1 MIFPNIILNGGHL
14 MNVSKVTHQ
23 AKLDHWAIILKE
35 QKSSGLSVKDWCSQN
50 SITKDQYFYWKRK
63 VKESLLESALPEII
77 PVALPV
83 STPDCPTCTTCAT
96 PQIPDTDFLARITIQ
111 DVSIELGSG
120 ATEQLI
126 SGIIKA
132 VRNA

>member
-1 MIFPNIILNGGHL
+1 MIGGHL

-23 AKLDHWAIILKE
+23 VKLDRWTTLLNE

-50 SITKDQYFYWKRK
+50 NISRDRFFYWKRK
-63 VKESLLESALPEII
+63 LKESLMESALPDIV
-77 PVALPV
+77 PVAIPA
-83 STPDCPTCTTCAT
+83 STTCCTTLTTCTTPKT
-96 PQIPDTDFLARITIQ
+96 PDTDFPVRITIR

-120 ATEQLI
+120 ASEQLI

>member
-1 MIFPNIILNGGHL
+1 

-23 AKLDHWAIILKE
+23 AKLEHWTMMLKE
-35 QKSSGLSVKDWCSQN
+35 QKNSGLSVKDWCSQN

-63 VKESLLESALPEII
+63 VKESLLESALPEIV
-77 PVALPV
+77 PVVLP
-83 STPDCPTCTTCAT
+83 SPTSGCTTCTTCAT
-96 PQIPDTDFLARITIQ
+96 PNITDTGFLARITIQ

-120 ATEQLI
+120 ATEHLV

-132 VRNA
+132 VRHA

>member
-1 MIFPNIILNGGHL
+1 

-23 AKLDHWAIILKE
+23 VKLDRWTTLLNE

-50 SITKDQYFYWKRK
+50 NISRDRFFYWKRK
-63 VKESLLESALPEII
+63 LKESLIESALPDIV
-77 PVALPV
+77 PVAIPA
-83 STPDCPTCTTCAT
+83 STPGCTTLTTCTTPKT
-96 PQIPDTDFLARITIQ
+96 PDTDFPVRITIQ

-120 ATEQLI
+120 ASEQLI

>member
-1 MIFPNIILNGGHL
+1 

-23 AKLDHWAIILKE
+23 VKLDRWTTLLNE

-50 SITKDQYFYWKRK
+50 GISRDRFFYWKRK
-63 VKESLLESALPEII
+63 LKESLIESVLPDIV
-77 PVALPV
+77 PVAIPA
-83 STPDCPTCTTCAT
+83 STPGCTTLTTCTTPKT
-96 PQIPDTDFLARITIQ
+96 PYTDFHVRLTIH

-120 ATEQLI
+120 ASEQLI

-132 VRNA
+132 VRNAKGCPVR

>member
-1 MIFPNIILNGGHL
+1 

-23 AKLDHWAIILKE
+23 VKLDRWTTLLNE

-50 SITKDQYFYWKRK
+50 NISRDRFFYWKRK
-63 VKESLLESALPEII
+63 LKESLMESALPDIV
-77 PVALPV
+77 PVAIPA
-83 STPDCPTCTTCAT
+83 STTCCTTLTTCTTPKT
-96 PQIPDTDFLARITIQ
+96 PDTDFPVRITIR

-120 ATEQLI
+120 ASEQLI